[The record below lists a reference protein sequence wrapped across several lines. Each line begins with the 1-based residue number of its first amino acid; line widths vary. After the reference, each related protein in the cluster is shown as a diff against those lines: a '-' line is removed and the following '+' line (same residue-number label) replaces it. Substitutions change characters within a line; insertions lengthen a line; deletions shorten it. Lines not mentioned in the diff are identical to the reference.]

1 MVRELLTLFKK
12 GNIMKKLSLILLST
26 ILLSVGCASTQE
38 EQTRYQQQQ
47 QPQWQQQQE
56 QEWEQ
61 QKDTYRTRP

>member
-1 MVRELLTLFKK
+1 
-12 GNIMKKLSLILLST
+12 MKRLSLILLSS

-38 EQTRYQQQQ
+38 EQKRYQQQQ